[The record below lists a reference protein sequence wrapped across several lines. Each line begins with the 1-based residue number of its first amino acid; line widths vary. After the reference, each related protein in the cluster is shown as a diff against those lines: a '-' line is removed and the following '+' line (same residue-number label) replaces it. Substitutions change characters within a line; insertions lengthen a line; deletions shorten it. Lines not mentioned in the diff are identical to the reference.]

1 MKTVMLLAALLPG
14 VCLAA
19 GHAELGEI
27 NGAKFRIDMPEKW
40 NGGLVVYCHGY
51 SETPGSFE
59 DRPNPFIDVFVS
71 QGYAFIQ
78 SGFAAGGW
86 AIEEGVQDT
95 EALRRYFIR
104 KYGAP
109 KETYV
114 TGHSMG
120 GFLTMVLVESFPNE
134 YDGGLP
140 LCGPLGAATWY
151 IDREPLD
158 LRVVFD
164 YYFPNALPGPDRVP
178 PGFKMSKDL
187 EQEITLLL
195 DSKPTQAEIVRRW
208 SGIHSNKEVAHAL
221 VFFTYVLMDL
231 EQRGG
236 GNPFDNRNIIYT
248 GTPDDNALNDGVKRY
263 AADPRAREY
272 AHSHYTPT
280 GKLTRPMLAIH
291 TTYDPIVQPWV
302 PNAYARLT
310 EQMGTANLFVQQY
323 VKHDGHCAINNTEVA
338 RGFAELREW
347 KNSGVRPA
355 PGANQ

>member
-1 MKTVMLLAALLPG
+1 MKDVMLLAVLLPG
-14 VCLAA
+14 LCGAA
-19 GHAELGEI
+19 GHTELGEI

-51 SETPGSFE
+51 SDVPGSFE
-59 DRPNPFIDVFVS
+59 ERPNPFIDVFLS
-71 QGYAFIQ
+71 QGYALIQ
-78 SGFAAGGW
+78 SGFSAGGW
-86 AIEEGVQDT
+86 AIQEGMQDT
-95 EALRRYFIR
+95 EALRQYFIG

-109 KETYV
+109 KETYL

-120 GFLTMVLVESFPNE
+120 GFLTLVLIESFPDR
-134 YDGGLP
+134 YDAGMP

-151 IDREPLD
+151 LDREPLD

-164 YYFPNALPGPDRVP
+164 YYFPKALPDPDQVP
-178 PGFKMSKDL
+178 ASFRMSKEL
-187 EQEITLLL
+187 EQEITRRL
-195 DSKPTQAEIVRRW
+195 DSKSSQAEIVRRW
-208 SGIHSNKEVAHAL
+208 SGIRSNNELAHAL

-248 GTPDDNALNDGVKRY
+248 GTPDDYALNDGVKRY
-263 AADPRAREY
+263 AANPQAREY
-272 AHSHYTPT
+272 AYRYYTPT

-291 TTYDPIVQPWV
+291 TTYDPIVAPWV

-310 EQMGTANLFVQQY
+310 EQMGTENLFVQQY

-338 RGFAELREW
+338 RGFAQLREW
-347 KNSGVRPA
+347 KNRGVRPA
-355 PGANQ
+355 AGANQ

>member
-1 MKTVMLLAALLPG
+1 MKTTMLLAVLLPG
-14 VCLAA
+14 LCAA
-19 GHAELGEI
+19 AAHTELGEI
-27 NGAKFRIDMPEKW
+27 NGARFRIDMPEKW

-51 SETPGSFE
+51 SDAPGTFE
-59 DRPNPFIDVFVS
+59 DKPNPFIDVFVS

-86 AIEEGVQDT
+86 AIQEGLQDT
-95 EALRRYFIR
+95 EALRRYFVR

-120 GFLTMVLVESFPNE
+120 GFLTLVLMESFPSV
-134 YDGGLP
+134 YDAGLP
-140 LCGPLGAATWY
+140 LCGPLGAASWY

-158 LRVVFD
+158 LRAVFD
-164 YYFPNALPGPDRVP
+164 YYFPDALPAPDRVP
-178 PGFKMSKDL
+178 ATFKMSKDI

-195 DSKPTQAEIVRRW
+195 DSKPGPAEIVRRW
-208 SGIHSNKEVAHAL
+208 SGIRSNKELSHTL

-263 AADPRAREY
+263 TADPRAREY
-272 AHSHYTPT
+272 AHSFYTPT

-302 PNAYARLT
+302 PDAYARLT
-310 EQMGTANLFVQQY
+310 EQAGTANLFVQQY

-347 KNSGVRPA
+347 KNHGVRPA
-355 PGANQ
+355 AGANQ

>member
-1 MKTVMLLAALLPG
+1 M
-14 VCLAA
+14 
-19 GHAELGEI
+19 
-27 NGAKFRIDMPEKW
+27 F
-40 NGGLVVYCHGY
+40 
-51 SETPGSFE
+51 
-59 DRPNPFIDVFVS
+59 FIS